1 MYKFKKELN
10 LDFRD
15 RKKAS
20 QLIGI
25 HFNTLGMIMRGYM
38 STSKKTAYLI
48 TKLLYSEAEI
58 EDFFDRENE

>member
-1 MYKFKKELN
+1 
-10 LDFRD
+10 
-15 RKKAS
+15 
-20 QLIGI
+20 
-25 HFNTLGMIMRGYM
+25 M